1 MTGYPREG
9 ETFGDYRVEGVLG
22 RGGMGV
28 VYAATHTRIGR
39 RVALKVIAPE
49 LAGTEEYRV
58 RFLNEAATLV
68 RLDSPHIIQVLDHG
82 EVDGALFIATQL
94 VTGAD
99 LAQRLEDG
107 PLPVGTALTLA
118 VQVTSGVA
126 DAHRAGVLHRDI
138 KPSNV
143 LVTGTADA
151 PFAYLCDFGIARD
164 AEPEQGLTVTGAVIG
179 TFPYLA
185 PERFTGAPAA
195 RTTDVYAL
203 GCLLWAMLT
212 GAPPYAGTQFA
223 LAREHLEAPVRQLA
237 VDAAWV
243 EDLNGVLLQAM
254 AKDPAQRFASVD
266 AMRVALDHV
275 LAAVPMDV
283 RRLAVRPA
291 GPPAPVAPAPVAVA
305 PPPPSTPPA
314 TPPSTPPLP
323 VAAPPRRAGWIT
335 LGVGVAALLAIG
347 ILLAALRPWSPG
359 DDEDPRAT
367 PSTPAGSATGESG
380 ETGTTGETGE
390 VGGVAT
396 TRPEE
401 PATVEV
407 LVRGTCGDGSCFLQV
422 RTGPSTDDAEARDDS
437 GRSERWEDGT
447 VHEVVCW
454 RQGEKVSS
462 QSLGA
467 SSDRWARTVDGH
479 WVALLHLTGPDD
491 VDPAIP
497 PC

>member
-9 ETFGDYRVEGVLG
+9 ETFGDYQVDGVLG

-49 LAGTEEYRV
+49 LAGNEEYRT
-58 RFLNEAATLV
+58 RFLHETATLV

-82 EVDGALFIATQL
+82 EVDGSLFIATQL

-99 LAQRLEDG
+99 LAHRLEDG

-118 VQVTSGVA
+118 VQITSGVA

-143 LVTGTADA
+143 LVTGSPDA

-164 AEPEQGLTVTGAVIG
+164 TEPDQGLTATGAVIG

-185 PERFTGAPAA
+185 PERFGGAPAT

-203 GCLLWAMLT
+203 GCLLWTMLT
-212 GAPPYAGTQFA
+212 GTTPYVGTQFV

-237 VDAAWV
+237 ADAPWV

-254 AKDPAQRFASVD
+254 AKDPAERFASVD

-275 LAAVPMDV
+275 LAAVPMGV

-291 GPPAPVAPAPVAVA
+291 GEAVPPLP
-305 PPPPSTPPA
+305 PPPPSFPT
-314 TPPSTPPLP
+314 STPPLTVRVDTP
-323 VAAPPRRAGWIT
+323 PPAARSGRAGRAGWIT
-335 LGVGVAALLAIG
+335 LAAGLVALVVIGVAAAV
-347 ILLAALRPWSPG
+347 LRPWAG
-359 DDEDPRAT
+359 DDDPRADPPRT
-367 PSTPAGSATGESG
+367 PSPTA
-380 ETGTTGETGE
+380 TTGDAGE
-390 VGGVAT
+390 VGGVST
-396 TRPEE
+396 TRPDPTPPEE
-401 PATVEV
+401 PGAVEV
-407 LVRGTCGDGSCFLQV
+407 RVHDTCGDGSCYLQV
-422 RTGPSTDDAEARDDS
+422 RTGPSTDDAEARDAQ
-437 GRSERWEDGT
+437 GRSERWDDQT
-447 VHEVVCW
+447 VHQVVCW
-454 RQGEKVSS
+454 EHGEKVSS
-462 QSLGA
+462 QSLGR
-467 SSDRWARTVDGH
+467 SSDRWARTTDGD
-479 WVALLHLTGPDD
+479 WVALLHLDGT
-491 VDPAIP
+491 VPA
-497 PC
+497 C